1 MRKSKYLGFKSG
13 DWECTYTAVADVQ
26 PKYCRRRVNGKRV
39 LSKSPG
45 SMQYYYIF
53 ERLTS
58 DGKAMKMIRLNA
70 SQAQKVLNNR
80 ATVEDFANKKAKKAE
95 KKSPEF
101 KDKISYSFC
110 H

>member
-1 MRKSKYLGFKSG
+1 MKKSKYLGLKSG
-13 DWECTYTAVADVQ
+13 DWTCTYTAVADVQ
-26 PKYCRRRVNGKRV
+26 PKYCRRKVDGKRV

-70 SQAQKVLNNR
+70 AQARQVLHNWF
-80 ATVEDFANKKAKKAE
+80 TVEDFARKKAAKR
-95 KKSPEF
+95 SQEF
-101 KDKISYSFC
+101 KDKVSYSFC
-110 H
+110 D